1 MFITRSLNDH
11 EKLYSQIEK
20 ECLAIL
26 FDCKKFRQYIYGKH
40 SIIESDHKPLESIF
54 KKNIL
59 KAPPKLQKM
68 LIKLT

>member
-1 MFITRSLNDH
+1 MVS
-11 EKLYSQIEK
+11 EV
-20 ECLAIL
+20 
-26 FDCKKFRQYIYGKH
+26 
-40 SIIESDHKPLESIF
+40 IESDQKPLESIF